1 MIEGPAKLDILKTL
15 NWMIKL
21 NSKNI
26 IAITIGKQNIGIY
39 SNSSLENIIFLVY
52 YVVIKYLKK
61 SIKYG
66 VR

>member
-1 MIEGPAKLDILKTL
+1 
-15 NWMIKL
+15 MIKL